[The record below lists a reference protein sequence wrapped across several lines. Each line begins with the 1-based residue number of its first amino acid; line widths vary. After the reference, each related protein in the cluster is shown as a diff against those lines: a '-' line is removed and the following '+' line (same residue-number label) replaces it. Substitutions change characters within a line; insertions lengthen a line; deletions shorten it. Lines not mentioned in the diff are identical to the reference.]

1 MIYDKA
7 DEMEIEEAP
16 LSRPV
21 DAVFQE
27 EDRQENILRPKYLGD
42 FQGQQ
47 SIKDNL
53 SVFIKAAR
61 DRGDA
66 LTL

>member
-1 MIYDKA
+1 MIYDKS
-7 DEMEIEEAP
+7 DEMEIDEAP

-21 DAVFQE
+21 EAAFQE
-27 EDRQENILRPKYLGD
+27 ADRQENILRPKYLGD

-61 DRGDA
+61 ELR
-66 LTL
+66 LLHR